1 MNVTENYNKIQKNL
15 ANKLRKIELRKELKQ
30 QSMNKYTSKVITRS
44 DGTKYVQCTQVPSQ
58 EQVWTE
64 YQQQVSNW
72 LDKMQC
78 SKD

>member
-1 MNVTENYNKIQKNL
+1 
-15 ANKLRKIELRKELKQ
+15 
-30 QSMNKYTSKVITRS
+30 MNKYTSKVITRS

-72 LDKMQC
+72 LDEMQC